1 MKHTKGRLEFR
12 EVDHNTYV
20 NDEGW
25 TLEREE
31 GASPAG
37 NQFGRRWVLRDPD
50 GEYVDHDQYR
60 NDLAEEH
67 DLILRNKRNF
77 RRK

>member
-31 GASPAG
+31 GAWS
-37 NQFGRRWVLRDPD
+37 
-50 GEYVDHDQYR
+50 YVHGTP
-60 NDLAEEH
+60 
-67 DLILRNKRNF
+67 
-77 RRK
+77 